1 MRWKTHLDRA
11 PRAIRMWKIDTMPRL
26 STSQD
31 ELQTIPSQCCRPA
44 ASSTA
49 AGVGLRMKSRAM
61 NALRAAAWVSAWLAS
76 AHLAAAQSTEP
87 TQAERVQRYRDMQRK
102 ASASLMRIEQK
113 VHDEHDRLLKASGEA
128 EDLDQ
133 LFSLM
138 SQVQALDQRQIE
150 RLRLEMVSILGEPA
164 LPGFRP
170 EPQLNVYSLLPH
182 PHSPTLDGLVYED
195 AAKNGS
201 VTVVPLAMLDDWLLR
216 PQWAKKPRE
225 QAIAELIDDRALS
238 LDIGLYSPLGLV
250 SARLPVRTP
259 AGAQH
264 AAALLM
270 DADSPIHY
278 LPPSG
283 IEVLI
288 IDRDRLYVAR
298 QKIQAQ
304 LPSARK
310 CLERYNSL
318 VRQER
323 VEEAKASY
331 RACYTELVRNRPE
344 FLQAT
349 REAQALIDR
358 LRPSEA
364 AR

>member
-1 MRWKTHLDRA
+1 MK
-11 PRAIRMWKIDTMPRL
+11 
-26 STSQD
+26 
-31 ELQTIPSQCCRPA
+31 
-44 ASSTA
+44 
-49 AGVGLRMKSRAM
+49 GLRV
-61 NALRAAAWVSAWLAS
+61 AAWVSAWLAA
-76 AHLAAAQSTEP
+76 AHLAAAQGTEP
-87 TQAERVQRYRDMQRK
+87 TQAERVQRYRDMQRT
-102 ASASLMRIEQK
+102 ATASLMRVEQK
-113 VHDEHDRLLKASGEA
+113 VHEEHDRLLKASGEA

-138 SQVQALDQRQIE
+138 SQVRALDQRQIE

-182 PHSPTLDGLVYED
+182 PNSPTLDGLVYTD

-201 VTVVPLAMLDDWLLR
+201 VTVVPLAMLDDWLLSPR
-216 PQWAKKPRE
+216 WANKPRE
-225 QAIAELIDDRALS
+225 QAMAELIDGRVLS
-238 LDIGLYSPLGLV
+238 LGTGPYSPWGTV
-250 SARLPVRTP
+250 SAQLPVRTP

-264 AAALLM
+264 SAALLM
-270 DADSPIHY
+270 DDYSPIHY
-278 LPPSG
+278 IPPSG
-283 IEVLI
+283 LEVVI

-298 QKIQAQ
+298 QKIRTQ

-310 CLERYNSL
+310 CLERHNAL

-364 AR
+364 GR